1 MRQFITAIGPK
12 KGNIPPP
19 VSTPSEQ
26 LSLRFFA
33 VVEGMRSCP
42 PDRGLWRILVDQA
55 LASCKTFTHGGRP
68 VAAAV
73 VHHVAY
79 ALYMESNRA
88 GVIEGFTEST
98 LAARCRLGL
107 NTFRAATGVCR
118 DLRIAKRDRASRR
131 RSACWRLNLG
141 GLDWPTVRA
150 RAKAASGGEIPL
162 LDGLSQPTMGSL
174 SQPTMGSLRG
184 TYKGQ
189 EISRQD
195 LDLDPARERDR
206 ARESEARV
214 RRRIGYSNRE
224 RALIQKRT
232 AGLDYA
238 GRIVGRCECERADA
252 GARGGRGAVR
262 RTAGASITDGQTSQ
276 NGTFQGSGA

>member
-206 ARESEARV
+206 AKAR
-214 RRRIGYSNRE
+214 
-224 RALIQKRT
+224 KRT
-232 AGLDYA
+232 GGYPVTA
-238 GRIVGRCECERADA
+238 RC
-252 GARGGRGAVR
+252 GGCGKPYYP
-262 RTAGASITDGQTSQ
+262 ASGPDCPHCRFVNLDGQMSHS
-276 NGTFQGSGA
+276 GTFQGSKA